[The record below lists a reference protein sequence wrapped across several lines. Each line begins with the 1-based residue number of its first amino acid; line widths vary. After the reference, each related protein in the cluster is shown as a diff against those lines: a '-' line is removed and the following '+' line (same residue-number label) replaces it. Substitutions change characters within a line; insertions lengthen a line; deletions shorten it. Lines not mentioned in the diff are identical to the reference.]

1 MQYNLSRLGIT
12 DLNPMQ
18 QEMLRIYRRYP
29 RTVLLSPTGTG
40 KSLAYLLPMVEQI
53 DAANNSLQALVIVP
67 SRELAIQIR
76 ETLQRLCRDCRT
88 TACYGGRAAM
98 EEHRTL
104 RSLQPQVVVATP
116 GRLLDHLQKGNVE
129 PSALRTLV
137 VDEFDKCL
145 ELGFRQQLADIR
157 HLLPPPSFLFL
168 LSATDT
174 PDLGLMMGA
183 GTFHK
188 LDYTDERA
196 EDRIALHIV
205 ESPEKD
211 KLHTLLRLLCT
222 LGNQSSLV
230 FVNYRESAERV
241 AAFLKS
247 EGVSHCVYHGNME
260 QRDREKAIYRF
271 SNGSCRVMV
280 STDLASR
287 GLDIQGIDNVIHYH
301 LPLDEK
307 AFVHRNGRTGRWDAH
322 GRAFLL
328 LGPEEHC
335 PDFLPLE
342 PPRFGLPAHGPRPL
356 PSEWVTLYVGKGKK
370 DKINKIDIV
379 GFLIKTG
386 QVEKEQIGRIDVLP
400 GWSYVAVRREV
411 SAALLQRI
419 RGAKIKGVKTVYAL
433 AE

>member
-1 MQYNLSRLGIT
+1 
-12 DLNPMQ
+12 
-18 QEMLRIYRRYP
+18 
-29 RTVLLSPTGTG
+29 
-40 KSLAYLLPMVEQI
+40 
-53 DAANNSLQALVIVP
+53 
-67 SRELAIQIR
+67 
-76 ETLQRLCRDCRT
+76 
-88 TACYGGRAAM
+88 
-98 EEHRTL
+98 
-104 RSLQPQVVVATP
+104 
-116 GRLLDHLQKGNVE
+116 
-129 PSALRTLV
+129 
-137 VDEFDKCL
+137 
-145 ELGFRQQLADIR
+145 
-157 HLLPPPSFLFL
+157 
-168 LSATDT
+168 
-174 PDLGLMMGA
+174 
-183 GTFHK
+183 
-188 LDYTDERA
+188 
-196 EDRIALHIV
+196 
-205 ESPEKD
+205 
-211 KLHTLLRLLCT
+211 
-222 LGNQSSLV
+222 
-230 FVNYRESAERV
+230 
-241 AAFLKS
+241 
-247 EGVSHCVYHGNME
+247 
-260 QRDREKAIYRF
+260 
-271 SNGSCRVMV
+271 MV

-356 PSEWVTLYVGKGKK
+356 PSEWVTLYIGKGKK

>member
-53 DAANNSLQALVIVP
+53 DAANNNLQALVIVP

-76 ETLQRLCRDCRT
+76 ETLQRLCSDCRT

-188 LDYTDERA
+188 LDYTDDQA

>member
-40 KSLAYLLPMVEQI
+40 KSLAYLLPMVEQL
-53 DAANNSLQALVIVP
+53 DAANNNLQALVIVP

-76 ETLQRLCRDCRT
+76 ETLQRLCPDCRT
-88 TACYGGRAAM
+88 TVCYGGRAAM

-157 HLLPPPSFLFL
+157 QLLPPPSFLFL

-356 PSEWVTLYVGKGKK
+356 PSEWVTLYIGKGKK

-386 QVEKEQIGRIDVLP
+386 QVEKEHIGRIDVLP

>member
-1 MQYNLSRLGIT
+1 
-12 DLNPMQ
+12 
-18 QEMLRIYRRYP
+18 
-29 RTVLLSPTGTG
+29 
-40 KSLAYLLPMVEQI
+40 
-53 DAANNSLQALVIVP
+53 
-67 SRELAIQIR
+67 
-76 ETLQRLCRDCRT
+76 
-88 TACYGGRAAM
+88 M

-188 LDYTDERA
+188 LDYTDDQA

-356 PSEWVTLYVGKGKK
+356 PSEWVTLYIGKGKK

-386 QVEKEQIGRIDVLP
+386 QVEKKQIGRIDVLP